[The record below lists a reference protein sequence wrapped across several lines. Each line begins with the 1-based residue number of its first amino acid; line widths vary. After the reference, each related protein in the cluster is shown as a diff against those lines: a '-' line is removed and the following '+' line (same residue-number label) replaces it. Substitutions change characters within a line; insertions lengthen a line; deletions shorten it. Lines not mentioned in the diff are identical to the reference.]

1 MAPSSPAAALLRAI
15 RTNPGIS
22 RSPRLLHKACLRHTR
37 IFRISCARTMRHA
50 GVSLRVAV
58 AVRPIGSPD
67 RSNLHPGC
75 CSLDRSCDFQARKR
89 PIFRVIGPNCVSER
103 TGWTDRAILRKR
115 PACCK
120 TKRQTARRSHC
131 LSGPPSF
138 QRQTCHDVRRL
149 GCRTLPMLP
158 PRALRRISSGVAQ
171 SQCFVA
177 FTNRSANTPAHAVP
191 PAKARRPGR
200 VERVRQEKG
209 ADDGVRIR

>member
-1 MAPSSPAAALLRAI
+1 MAPRSPAAALLRAI

-89 PIFRVIGPNCVSER
+89 PIFRVIGPSCVSER

-120 TKRQTARRSHC
+120 TN
-131 LSGPPSF
+131 
-138 QRQTCHDVRRL
+138 D
-149 GCRTLPMLP
+149 
-158 PRALRRISSGVAQ
+158 
-171 SQCFVA
+171 
-177 FTNRSANTPAHAVP
+177 
-191 PAKARRPGR
+191 RRPGGVTVSPGRRHSKGKR
-200 VERVRQEKG
+200 VMMYGALVAVRCPCYLLGRCG
-209 ADDGVRIR
+209 AYPPAWRNPSVS